1 MTKREIAHQGL
12 QVEANATAL
21 VLRLVQLPPP
31 PGVDTQSASWLALL
45 KRLLSVAIRVQGKA
59 TKSWMAEFVFYGS
72 PLASSHP
79 KEQGKLVLLDFLCVL
94 HDTKLF
100 CASITLLCIITVP
113 PVYYEN
119 L

>member
-1 MTKREIAHQGL
+1 LTKHEIAHQGL

-79 KEQGKLVLLDFLCVL
+79 KEQGKLAVLDFMLW
-94 HDTKLF
+94 
-100 CASITLLCIITVP
+100 
-113 PVYYEN
+113 
-119 L
+119 